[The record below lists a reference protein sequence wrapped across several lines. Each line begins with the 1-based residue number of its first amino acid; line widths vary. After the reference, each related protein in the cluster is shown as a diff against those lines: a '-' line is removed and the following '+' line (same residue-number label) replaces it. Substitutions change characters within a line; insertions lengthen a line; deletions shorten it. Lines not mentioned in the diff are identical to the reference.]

1 MARWCRI
8 AVTGFLVS
16 ACATMEGVE
25 ERYLVCSYNQVWDAA
40 LATVNDRPVT
50 VKDKDKGLIETDWLE
65 VPAPGRKYGV
75 LRREIAD
82 ARDRSRLVLNVTR
95 VDSTTKLV
103 VTETRESWKF
113 RGGSRL
119 FGWQPAEPSEEE
131 MEALMRRFTTKL
143 KEQGCT
149 PT

>member
-1 MARWCRI
+1 MNRI
-8 AVTGFLVS
+8 GFLVG
-16 ACATMEGVE
+16 AGLLATGCATLEGIE
-25 ERYLVCSYNQVWDAA
+25 ERTLACSYNQVWSAA
-40 LATVNDRPVT
+40 LATVIDRPVT

-65 VPAPGRKYGV
+65 VPAPGRRYGI
-75 LRREIAD
+75 LNRDIAD
-82 ARDRSRLVLNVTR
+82 ARDRSRLVLTVKR

-119 FGWQPAEPSEEE
+119 FGWQPSEPSEEE
-131 MEALMRRFTTKL
+131 MEALMRRFNNKL